1 IRGFRIELGEIEAQ
15 LLAQPGVREA
25 VVVAQ
30 QQAAGGAR
38 LVAYVSGT
46 QAVDVAELKRR
57 LLQALPEHMVPG
69 VIVVLEALPLNANGK
84 VDRKALPVPER
95 AGADAYEA
103 PADDIERALAGIWA
117 EVLGV
122 ERVGRGDNFFELGGH
137 SLLAIQLLEQV
148 RRLGWSAEVRTLF
161 RKPRLADFALAVAE
175 ARDSVR
181 LEVDVPANGIPED
194 CTALSPEMITL
205 VKLDAAQV
213 ARLEA
218 AVPGGAANIQDVYPL
233 APLQEGILFHHLLQS
248 QGDAYITPCLLSFD
262 TEARLVR
269 FVESFNQVIA
279 RHDILRTAVHWEQL
293 EEPVQVV
300 QRHAE
305 LRLQWLHEIEDEG
318 AAHGSVAE
326 RLDARVDPGR
336 YRIDVRQAPMI
347 RAVAAHDA
355 EGARWLLQ
363 LPCHHLVMDHTTVE
377 LIIDEIALIQQGRH
391 GELPAPMPF
400 RRYVAQAR
408 LGVSRAEHD
417 DFFRRML
424 ADVEEPTAPFNMLDV
439 QGDGTGVEEVRLVLP
454 DALSAQ
460 LRREAQR
467 QSVGTAA
474 LFHLAWALVLARTTG
489 RDDVVFGTVLFGRMQ
504 GGEGVER
511 ALGMF
516 INTLPLRIRIGGQGV
531 AECLRQTHALLTDL
545 VHHEHASLSQAQK
558 CSGLAGGVPLFSAL
572 LNYRYTP
579 KAAPGAEAPSG
590 WDGIEVIGGEERTN
604 YPFSM
609 AVDDQGTGFELAAQ
623 VARGIGAQCFCDWMH
638 AALRGLADALAQQP
652 GRRVMSIDLLADG
665 ERLRLQALGNNTSR
679 HADAPP
685 VHRLIEQQVRARPDV
700 IALVCGSESLSY
712 AQLNERANRL
722 AHRLIASGVTPESKV
737 GIAVSRDADMVAG
750 VLAVLKS
757 GAAYV
762 PLDPEYPQDRLAYMV
777 EDSGLS
783 LLLTQSHLHDRLPDV
798 PMLALDRLDLSGEP
812 AHDPEVPLHAQHLAY
827 VIYTSGST
835 GKPKGVMVRH
845 EALSHFIR
853 SM

>member
-1 IRGFRIELGEIEAQ
+1 ML
-15 LLAQPGVREA
+15 
-25 VVVAQ
+25 
-30 QQAAGGAR
+30 
-38 LVAYVSGT
+38 
-46 QAVDVAELKRR
+46 
-57 LLQALPEHMVPG
+57 
-69 VIVVLEALPLNANGK
+69 
-84 VDRKALPVPER
+84 
-95 AGADAYEA
+95 
-103 PADDIERALAGIWA
+103 
-117 EVLGV
+117 
-122 ERVGRGDNFFELGGH
+122 
-137 SLLAIQLLEQV
+137 
-148 RRLGWSAEVRTLF
+148 
-161 RKPRLADFALAVAE
+161 
-175 ARDSVR
+175 
-181 LEVDVPANGIPED
+181 
-194 CTALSPEMITL
+194 TL
-205 VKLDAAQV
+205 VKLDDAQL
-213 ARLEA
+213 ARIEA
-218 AVPGGAANIQDVYPL
+218 AVPGGAVNIQDVYPL
-233 APLQEGILFHHLLQS
+233 APLQEGILFHHVLQS

-262 TEARLVR
+262 SEARLLR

-300 QRHAE
+300 QRRAE
-305 LRLQWLHEIEDEG
+305 LRLQWLHEIEGEGDGEG
-318 AAHGSVAE
+318 AGKCSVAE
-326 RLDARVDPGR
+326 RLDACVDPSR
-336 YRIDVRQAPMI
+336 YRIDVRRAPMI

-355 EGARWLLQ
+355 EGERWLLQ

-377 LIIDEIALIQQGRH
+377 LIIDEIALIQQDRH
-391 GELPAPMPF
+391 DELPVPMPF

-424 ADVEEPTAPFNMLDV
+424 ADVEEPTAPFNVLDV
-439 QGDGTGVEEVRLVLP
+439 QGDGTGVEEVRLSLS

-467 QSVGTAA
+467 QGVGTAA
-474 LFHLAWALVLARTTG
+474 LFHLAWALVLAKTTG

-545 VHHEHASLSQAQK
+545 VHHEHANLSQAQK

-579 KAAPGAEAPSG
+579 KAVAGSKAPSG
-590 WDGIEVIGGEERTN
+590 WEGIEVIGGEERTN

-623 VARGIGAQCFCDWMH
+623 VVRGIGAQRFCDAMH
-638 AALRGLADALAQQP
+638 AALRGLADALAQHPAQ
-652 GRRVMSIDLLADG
+652 RAMSIDVLSAG
-665 ERLRLQALGNNTSR
+665 ERLGLQSLGHNTSR
-679 HADAPP
+679 HADAKP
-685 VHRLIEQQVRARPDV
+685 VHRLIEQQVRARPDA
-700 IALVCGSESLSY
+700 IALVCGAQALTY

-722 AHRLIASGVTPESKV
+722 AHRLIASGVTSESKV
-737 GIAVSRDADMVAG
+737 GIAVSRNADMVAG

-783 LLLTQSHLHDRLPDV
+783 LLLMQSHLLERLPDV

-812 AHDPEVPLHAQHLAY
+812 AHDPEVPLHAEHLAY